1 MKSCK
6 ILLNDNLGG
15 MKEVRAR
22 KEKLRDQY
30 HSTLEVLQAR
40 KTALESELN
49 HVSYGLLCLYQDQWG
64 GCLMEPKMEIDDE
77 NNHEMK
83 IHYDKL

>member
-1 MKSCK
+1 MKSRK

-49 HVSYGLLCLYQDQWG
+49 HVSYGLLCLYQD
-64 GCLMEPKMEIDDE
+64 
-77 NNHEMK
+77 
-83 IHYDKL
+83 